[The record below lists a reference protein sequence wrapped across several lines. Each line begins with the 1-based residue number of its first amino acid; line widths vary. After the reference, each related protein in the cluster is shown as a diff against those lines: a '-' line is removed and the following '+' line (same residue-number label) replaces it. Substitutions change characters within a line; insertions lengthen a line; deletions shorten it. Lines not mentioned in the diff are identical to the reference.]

1 MAKYSKLFK
10 QGLPDQV
17 ENLEELQPEAEASE
31 RFTLLFVD
39 DEENVLKALKRVF
52 LEENYNLLVADNA
65 DQALELIDREK
76 GIQLVI
82 SDFKMPGM
90 NGVDLL
96 REIKRKRPEIIRI
109 MLTGHADVQ
118 AVMGAVNEG
127 AVYKFITKPWSDE
140 DLRLSVSLALQQ
152 YVLLKENK
160 ILKDITKKQQ
170 IKIKNFSALYDK
182 DRKALG
188 NILIKQGILKPED
201 LLRAQKEKRD
211 DEFIIETIIR
221 LGFATDAK
229 IIKAL
234 QSHLSIEFIDI
245 KETHINPA
253 IVRSLPKDFCERSRF
268 IPVRLEGNNLTV
280 AMADPSDIFLRD
292 NIEFLTGLR
301 VFPLIAGSADILKV
315 IRQSYG
321 ENENGQNDDID
332 IMTGIEP
339 MDEIDIVIDD
349 EDENINVQELLNS
362 SEVPPIIRVVNAIIS
377 EAIRYKASDIHIEPK
392 TKFTLIRYRI
402 DGILHAKIK
411 LPIDY
416 HASTISR
423 IKILSKMDIS
433 ERRKPQDGRF
443 TVKAGTRLVDLRVST
458 LPTINGEKATL
469 RILDKS
475 SSIRQLQEL
484 GILQGDLD
492 KIHHL
497 IKRPQGIIITTGPTG
512 SGKTTLLYSI
522 LNTMMQ
528 PTKNFET
535 IEDPVEYFLEDAS
548 QVYIRDKLGLSFAN
562 VLRSTM
568 RQDPDVI
575 LVGEIRDLETADV
588 VFKAGMTGHM
598 VLSTLH
604 TNSSVSSITR
614 LIDIGVKPYLISST
628 LEGIIAQRLVRKI
641 CRSCKEEIEP
651 DAEMMRLLNFT
662 KKQTGEKVFRGKG
675 CQQCGNTGYNGRVG
689 LFEIFVMNDDFRH
702 IISSNY
708 RESDVLNLAT
718 STGMYTLID
727 AGIAKVKSGD
737 TTLEEMIRVLGPQT
751 KHEYKCPS
759 CSEMIDMKFLF
770 CPFCGNFKHNVC
782 KECKMPL
789 EEEWIKCPFCGEHKD
804 K

>member
-10 QGLPDQV
+10 QELPDQ
-17 ENLEELQPEAEASE
+17 LDSQEELQSEAEVSD

-52 LEENYNLLVADNA
+52 LEENYNLLVAGNA
-65 DQALELIDREK
+65 DQALDLIDRES
-76 GIQLVI
+76 IQLVI

-96 REIKRKRPEIIRI
+96 REIKKRKPGIIRI

-127 AVYKFITKPWSDE
+127 AVYKFITKPWNDE

-160 ILKDITKKQQ
+160 VLKEITKKQQ
-170 IKIKNFSALYDK
+170 LKIKNFSALYDK
-182 DRKALG
+182 ERKALG
-188 NILIKQGILKPED
+188 NILIKLGILRPED
-201 LLRAQKEKRD
+201 LVRAQKEKQE
-211 DEFIIETIIR
+211 DEFIIDTIIR
-221 LGFATDAK
+221 LGFATDAR

-234 QSHLSIEFIDI
+234 QAHLNIEFIDI
-245 KETHINPA
+245 NETHINPG
-253 IVRSLPKDFCERSRF
+253 IVRSLPKDFCERNRLLPIS
-268 IPVRLEGNNLTV
+268 LEGNNLTV

-301 VFPLIAGSADILKV
+301 VFPLISGSADILKA
-315 IRQSYG
+315 IKQSYG
-321 ENENGQNDDID
+321 EKENGQYDDVD
-332 IMTGIEP
+332 LVNGIEP

-349 EDENINVQELLNS
+349 EDENLNVQELLNS

-443 TVKAGTRLVDLRVST
+443 TVKSGTRLVDLRVST

-475 SSIRQLQEL
+475 ASIKQLQDL
-484 GILQGDLD
+484 GIEKGDLD
-492 KIHHL
+492 RIYHL
-497 IKRPQGIIITTGPTG
+497 MKRPQGIIIATGPTG

-528 PTKNFET
+528 STKNFET
-535 IEDPVEYFLEDAS
+535 IEDPVEYFLEDAN
-548 QVYIRDKLGLSFAN
+548 QVYIKDKLGLSFAN

-604 TNSSVSSITR
+604 TNSSIASITR
-614 LIDIGVKPYLISST
+614 LIDLGVKPYLISST

-641 CRSCKEEIEP
+641 CRYCKEEVEP
-651 DAEMMRLLNFT
+651 DADMMRLLNLS
-662 KKQTGEKVFRGKG
+662 KKQIGDKVFKGKG
-675 CQQCGNTGYNGRVG
+675 CPQCGNDGYTGRVG
-689 LFEIFVMNDDFRH
+689 LFEIFCMNDDFRY

-708 RESDVLNLAT
+708 RESDVWSLAT
-718 STGMYTLID
+718 SAGMNTLMD

-737 TTLEEMIRVLGPQT
+737 TTLDELIRVLGPQT

-759 CSEMIDMKFLF
+759 CSAMIDMKFLF

-782 KECKMPL
+782 KLCKMPL
-789 EEEWIKCPFCGEHKD
+789 EEEWIKCPFCGGHRE
-804 K
+804 

>member
-10 QGLPDQV
+10 QDLPDQLD
-17 ENLEELQPEAEASE
+17 NQEELQSE
-31 RFTLLFVD
+31 TETIDRFTLLFVD
-39 DEENVLKALKRVF
+39 DEENVLKALRRVF
-52 LEENYNLLVADNA
+52 LEENYNLLVAANA
-65 DQALELIDREK
+65 EQALDLIERES
-76 GIQLVI
+76 IQLVI

-96 REIKRKRPEIIRI
+96 REIKKRKPGILRI

-127 AVYKFITKPWSDE
+127 AVYKFITKPWNDE

-160 ILKDITKKQQ
+160 VLKEITKKQQ
-170 IKIKNFSALYDK
+170 LKIKNFSALYDK
-182 DRKALG
+182 ERKALG
-188 NILIKQGILKPED
+188 NILIKLGILKPED
-201 LLRAQKEKRD
+201 LVKAQKDKQE
-211 DEFIIETIIR
+211 DEFITDTIVR
-221 LGFATDAK
+221 LGFASDSK

-234 QSHLSIEFIDI
+234 QAHLNIEFIDI
-245 KETHINPA
+245 NETHINPG
-253 IVRSLPKDFCERSRF
+253 IVRSLPKDFCERNRLLPIS
-268 IPVRLEGNNLTV
+268 LEGSNLTV

-292 NIEFLTGLR
+292 NIEYLTGLR
-301 VFPLIAGSADILKV
+301 VFPLISGSADILKA

-321 ENENGQNDDID
+321 EKENGQYDDVD
-332 IMTGIEP
+332 LVSGIEP

-349 EDENINVQELLNS
+349 EDESLNVQELLNS

-443 TVKAGTRLVDLRVST
+443 TVKSGTRLVDLRVST

-475 SSIRQLQEL
+475 ASIKQLHEL
-484 GILQGDLD
+484 GIEKDDLD
-492 KIHHL
+492 KIYHL
-497 IKRPQGIIITTGPTG
+497 MKKPQGIIIATGPTG
-512 SGKTTLLYSI
+512 SGKTTLLYSL

-535 IEDPVEYFLEDAS
+535 IEDPVEYFLEDAN
-548 QVYIRDKLGLSFAN
+548 QVYIKDKLGLSFAN

-604 TNSSVSSITR
+604 TNSSIASITR
-614 LIDIGVKPYLISST
+614 LIDLGVKPYLISST
-628 LEGIIAQRLVRKI
+628 LEGIIAQRLVRRV
-641 CRSCKEEIEP
+641 CRYCKEEVEP
-651 DAEMMRLLNFT
+651 DENMMRLLNIS
-662 KKQTGEKVFRGKG
+662 KKQIGDKVFKGKG
-675 CQQCGNTGYNGRVG
+675 CSQCGNDGYSGRVG
-689 LFEIFVMNDDFRH
+689 LFEIFSMNDDFRY

-708 RESDVLNLAT
+708 RESDIWSLAI
-718 STGMYTLID
+718 SAGMYTLMD

-737 TTLEEMIRVLGPQT
+737 TTLDELIRVLGPQT

-759 CSEMIDMKFLF
+759 CNAMIDMKFLF
-770 CPFCGNFKHNVC
+770 CPYCGNFKHNVC
-782 KECKMPL
+782 KMCKMPL
-789 EEEWIKCPFCGEHKD
+789 EEEWVKCPFCGGHRE
-804 K
+804 

>member
-1 MAKYSKLFK
+1 MGKYAKLFK
-10 QGLPDQV
+10 QELPDQL
-17 ENLEELQPEAEASE
+17 ENQEELQPEAEASE
-31 RFTLLFVD
+31 KFTLLFVD

-52 LEENYNLLVADNA
+52 MEENYILLIAGNA
-65 DQALELIDREK
+65 DQALELIEREN
-76 GIQLVI
+76 IQLVI

-90 NGVDLL
+90 HGVDLL
-96 REIKRKRPEIIRI
+96 REIKKRKPNIIRI

-127 AVYKFITKPWSDE
+127 AVYKFITKPWNDE

-152 YVLLKENK
+152 YVLVKENK
-160 ILKDITKKQQ
+160 ILKEITKKQQ
-170 IKIKNFSALYDK
+170 VKIKNFSALYDK
-182 DRKALG
+182 ERKALG
-188 NILIKQGILKPED
+188 NILIKLGILKPED
-201 LLRAQKEKRD
+201 LVRAQKEKHD

-234 QSHLSIEFIDI
+234 QAHLNIEFIDI
-245 KETHINPA
+245 KETHINPGV
-253 IVRSLPKDFCERSRF
+253 VRSLPKDFCERNRF
-268 IPVRLEGNNLTV
+268 LPIRLENNNLTV

-301 VFPLIAGSADILKV
+301 VVPLIASSADILKA
-315 IRQSYG
+315 IKLAYG
-321 ENENGQNDDID
+321 EKENGQYDDVD
-332 IMTGIEP
+332 IMDSIEP
-339 MDEIDIVIDD
+339 MDEIDVVIDD
-349 EDENINVQELLNS
+349 DDENLNVQELLSS
-362 SEVPPIIRVVNAIIS
+362 SEIPPIIRVVNAIVS

-416 HASTISR
+416 HAATISR

-443 TVKAGTRLVDLRVST
+443 TVKSGTRLVDLRVST

-469 RILDKS
+469 RILDKTA
-475 SSIRQLQEL
+475 SIKQLKEL
-484 GILQGDLD
+484 GIESNDLER
-492 KIHHL
+492 IYHL
-497 IKRPQGIIITTGPTG
+497 MKKPQGVIITTGPTG

-522 LNTMMQ
+522 LSTMMQ

-548 QVYIRDKLGLSFAN
+548 QVYIRDKLGLSFAS

-588 VFKAGMTGHM
+588 VFKAGLTGHT
-598 VLSTLH
+598 VLTTLH
-604 TNSSVSSITR
+604 TNSSVASITR
-614 LIDIGVKPYLISST
+614 LIDIGVKPYIISST
-628 LEGIIAQRLVRKI
+628 LEGVIAQRLVRKI
-641 CRSCKEEIEP
+641 CRHCKEEIAP
-651 DAEMMRLLNFT
+651 ADDMMQLHNLT
-662 KKQTGEKVFRGKG
+662 KKQIGGKVFRGKG
-675 CQQCGNTGYNGRVG
+675 CPQCGDTGYTGRVG
-689 LFEIFVMNDDFRH
+689 LFEIFVMNEDFRH
-702 IISSNY
+702 IVSGNY
-708 RESDVLNLAT
+708 KESDVLNLAT
-718 STGMYTLID
+718 STGMLTLLD

-737 TTLEEMIRVLGPQT
+737 TTLEELIRVLGPQT
-751 KHEYKCPS
+751 RHEFKCPS
-759 CSEMIDMKFLF
+759 CSAMIDMKFLF
-770 CPFCGNFKHNVC
+770 CPYCGNFKHNVC
-782 KECKMPL
+782 KTCKMPL
-789 EEEWIKCPFCGEHKD
+789 EEEWIQCPFCGGHRGK
-804 K
+804 

>member
-1 MAKYSKLFK
+1 MGKYAKLFK
-10 QGLPDQV
+10 QELPDQL
-17 ENLEELQPEAEASE
+17 ENQEELQPEAEASE
-31 RFTLLFVD
+31 KFTLLFVD

-52 LEENYNLLVADNA
+52 MEENYILLIAGNA
-65 DQALELIDREK
+65 DQALELIEREN
-76 GIQLVI
+76 IQLVI

-90 NGVDLL
+90 HGVDLL
-96 REIKRKRPEIIRI
+96 REIKKRKPNIIRI

-127 AVYKFITKPWSDE
+127 AVYKFITKPWNDE

-152 YVLLKENK
+152 YVLVKENK
-160 ILKDITKKQQ
+160 ILKEITKKQQ
-170 IKIKNFSALYDK
+170 VKIKNFSALYDK
-182 DRKALG
+182 ERKALG
-188 NILIKQGILKPED
+188 NILIKLGILKPED
-201 LLRAQKEKRD
+201 LVRAQKEKHD

-234 QSHLSIEFIDI
+234 QAHLNIEFIDI
-245 KETHINPA
+245 KETHINPGV
-253 IVRSLPKDFCERSRF
+253 VRSLPKDFCERNRF
-268 IPVRLEGNNLTV
+268 LPIRLENNNLTV

-301 VFPLIAGSADILKV
+301 VVPLIASSADILKA
-315 IRQSYG
+315 IKLAYG
-321 ENENGQNDDID
+321 EKENGQYDDVD
-332 IMTGIEP
+332 IMDSIEP
-339 MDEIDIVIDD
+339 MDEIDVVIDD
-349 EDENINVQELLNS
+349 DDENLNVQELLSS
-362 SEVPPIIRVVNAIIS
+362 SEIPPIIRVVNAIVS

-416 HASTISR
+416 HAATISR

-443 TVKAGTRLVDLRVST
+443 TVKSGTRLVDLRVST

-469 RILDKS
+469 RILDKTA
-475 SSIRQLQEL
+475 SIKQLKEL
-484 GILQGDLD
+484 GIESNDLER
-492 KIHHL
+492 IYHL
-497 IKRPQGIIITTGPTG
+497 MKKPQGVIITTGPTG

-522 LNTMMQ
+522 LSTMMQ

-548 QVYIRDKLGLSFAN
+548 QVYIRDKLGLSFAS

-588 VFKAGMTGHM
+588 VFKAGLTGHT
-598 VLSTLH
+598 VLTTLH
-604 TNSSVSSITR
+604 TNSSVASITR
-614 LIDIGVKPYLISST
+614 LIDIGVKPYIISST
-628 LEGIIAQRLVRKI
+628 LEGVIAQRLVRKI
-641 CRSCKEEIEP
+641 CRHCKEEIAP
-651 DAEMMRLLNFT
+651 ADDMMQLLNLT
-662 KKQTGEKVFRGKG
+662 KKQIGGKVFRGKG
-675 CQQCGNTGYNGRVG
+675 CPQCGDTGYTGRVG
-689 LFEIFVMNDDFRH
+689 LFEIFVMNEDFRH
-702 IISSNY
+702 IVSGNY
-708 RESDVLNLAT
+708 KESDVLNLAT
-718 STGMYTLID
+718 STGMLTLLD

-737 TTLEEMIRVLGPQT
+737 TTLEELIRVLGPQT
-751 KHEYKCPS
+751 RHEFKCPS
-759 CSEMIDMKFLF
+759 CSAMIDMKFLF
-770 CPFCGNFKHNVC
+770 CPYCGNFKHNVC
-782 KECKMPL
+782 KTCKMPL
-789 EEEWIKCPFCGEHKD
+789 EEEWIQCPFCGGHRGK
-804 K
+804 

>member
-1 MAKYSKLFK
+1 MAKYSRLFK
-10 QGLPDQV
+10 QGLPEQV
-17 ENLEELQPEAEASE
+17 ENQEELQPEAEANE

-52 LEENYNLLVADNA
+52 LEENYNLFFADNA
-65 DQALELIDREK
+65 DQALELIDRE

-96 REIKRKRPEIIRI
+96 REIKKRRPEIIRI

-152 YVLLKENK
+152 YVLVKENK
-160 ILKDITKKQQ
+160 ILKEITKKQQ

-182 DRKALG
+182 DRKSLG
-188 NILIKQGILKPED
+188 NILIKQGVLKAED
-201 LLRAQKEKRD
+201 LVTAQKEKKD

-221 LGFATDAK
+221 LGIATDAK

-234 QSHLSIEFIDI
+234 QSHLGIEFIDI
-245 KETHINPA
+245 KETHINPG

-292 NIEFLTGLR
+292 NIEFLTGLK
-301 VFPLIAGSADILKV
+301 VSPLIAGSADILKA

-321 ENENGQNDDID
+321 ETENGQDDDID
-332 IMTGIEP
+332 VMTGIEP
-339 MDEIDIVIDD
+339 MDEIDIVIDND
-349 EDENINVQELLNS
+349 DENINVQELLNS

-443 TVKAGTRLVDLRVST
+443 TVKSGTRLVDLRVST

-475 SSIRQLQEL
+475 ASIRQLQDL
-484 GILQGDLD
+484 GIIQDDLD
-492 KIHHL
+492 RIHNL
-497 IKRPQGIIITTGPTG
+497 MQRPQGIIIATGPTG

-522 LNTMMQ
+522 LNTMMM

-535 IEDPVEYFLEDAS
+535 IEDPVEYFLEDAN
-548 QVYIRDKLGLSFAN
+548 QVYIKDKLGLSFAN

-598 VLSTLH
+598 VLTTLH
-604 TNSSVSSITR
+604 TNSSVASITR
-614 LIDIGVKPYLISST
+614 LIDLGVKPYLISST
-628 LEGIIAQRLVRKI
+628 LEGIVAQRLVRKI
-641 CRSCKEEIEP
+641 CRYCKEEVEP
-651 DAEMMRLLNFT
+651 DTEMLRLLNLT
-662 KKQTGEKVFRGKG
+662 KKQVGEKVFRGRG
-675 CQQCGNTGYNGRVG
+675 CQQCSNSGYGGRVG
-689 LFEIFVMNDDFRH
+689 LFEIFTMNDDFRH

-708 RESDVLNLAT
+708 KESEVLSLAT
-718 STGMYTLID
+718 STGMYTLMD

-737 TTLEEMIRVLGPQT
+737 TTLEELIRVLGPQT
-751 KHEYKCPS
+751 RNEYKCPS
-759 CSEMIDMKFLF
+759 CNAMIDMKYLF
-770 CPFCGNFKHNVC
+770 CPYCGNFKHNVC
-782 KECKMPL
+782 KVCKLPL
-789 EEEWIKCPFCGEHKD
+789 EEEWVKCPFCGGHKD

>member
-1 MAKYSKLFK
+1 MGKYAKLFK
-10 QGLPDQV
+10 QELPDQL
-17 ENLEELQPEAEASE
+17 ENQEELQPEAEVGE

-52 LEENYNLLVADNA
+52 MEENYKLLIASNA
-65 DQALELIDREK
+65 DQALELIDREN
-76 GIQLVI
+76 IQLVI

-90 NGVDLL
+90 HGVDLL
-96 REIKRKRPEIIRI
+96 REIKKRKPNIIRI

-127 AVYKFITKPWSDE
+127 AVYKFITKPWNDE

-152 YVLLKENK
+152 YVLVKENK
-160 ILKDITKKQQ
+160 ILKEITKKQQ
-170 IKIKNFSALYDK
+170 VKIKNFSALYDK
-182 DRKALG
+182 ERKALG
-188 NILIKQGILKPED
+188 NILIKLGILKPED
-201 LLRAQKEKRD
+201 LQRVQKEKHD

-234 QSHLSIEFIDI
+234 QAHLNIEFIDI
-245 KETHINPA
+245 KETHINPGV
-253 IVRSLPKDFCERSRF
+253 VRSLPKDFCERNRF
-268 IPVRLEGNNLTV
+268 LPIRLENNNLTV

-301 VFPLIAGSADILKV
+301 VVPLIASSADILKA
-315 IRQSYG
+315 IKLAYG
-321 ENENGQNDDID
+321 EKENGQYDDVD
-332 IMTGIEP
+332 IMDSIEP
-339 MDEIDIVIDD
+339 MDEIDVVIDD
-349 EDENINVQELLNS
+349 DDESLNVQELLSS
-362 SEVPPIIRVVNAIIS
+362 SEIPPIIRVVNAIVS

-416 HASTISR
+416 HAATISR

-443 TVKAGTRLVDLRVST
+443 TVKSGTRLVDLRVST

-469 RILDKS
+469 RILDKTA
-475 SSIRQLQEL
+475 SIKQLKEL
-484 GILQGDLD
+484 GIESNDLER
-492 KIHHL
+492 IYHL
-497 IKRPQGIIITTGPTG
+497 MKKPQGVIITTGPTG

-522 LNTMMQ
+522 LSTMMQ

-548 QVYIRDKLGLSFAN
+548 QVYIRDKLGLSFAS

-588 VFKAGMTGHM
+588 VFKAGLTGHT
-598 VLSTLH
+598 VLTTLH
-604 TNSSVSSITR
+604 TNSSVASITR
-614 LIDIGVKPYLISST
+614 LIDIGVKPYIISST
-628 LEGIIAQRLVRKI
+628 LEGVIAQRLVRKI
-641 CRSCKEEIEP
+641 CRHCKEEIIP
-651 DAEMMRLLNFT
+651 DDDMMQLLNLTT
-662 KKQTGEKVFRGKG
+662 KQIGGKVFKGKG
-675 CQQCGNTGYNGRVG
+675 CPQCGDTGYTGRVG
-689 LFEIFVMNDDFRH
+689 LFEIFVMSEDFRH
-702 IISSNY
+702 IISGNY
-708 RESDVLNLAT
+708 KESDVLNLAI
-718 STGMYTLID
+718 STGMLTLLD

-737 TTLEEMIRVLGPQT
+737 TTLEELIRVLGPQT
-751 KHEYKCPS
+751 RHEFKCPS
-759 CSEMIDMKFLF
+759 CNAMIDMKFLF
-770 CPFCGNFKHNVC
+770 CPYCGNFKHNVC
-782 KECKMPL
+782 KLCRMPL
-789 EEEWIKCPFCGEHKD
+789 EEEWIQCPFCGGHRD
-804 K
+804 M

>member
-1 MAKYSKLFK
+1 MGKYSKLFK
-10 QGLPDQV
+10 PELPDQL
-17 ENLEELQPEAEASE
+17 ENQEELQAEAGKS
-31 RFTLLFVD
+31 FTLLFVD

-52 LEENYNLLVADNA
+52 MEENYKLLIAGNA
-65 DQALELIDREK
+65 EQALELIDRES
-76 GIQLVI
+76 IELVI

-96 REIKRKRPEIIRI
+96 REIKKRKPGVIRI

-127 AVYKFITKPWSDE
+127 AVYKFITKPWNDE

-160 ILKDITKKQQ
+160 ILKEITKKQQ
-170 IKIKNFSALYDK
+170 VKIKNFSALYDK

-188 NILIKQGILKPED
+188 NILIKLGILKSEE
-201 LLRAQKEKRD
+201 LVMAQKEKKE

-234 QSHLSIEFIDI
+234 QAHLNIEFIDI
-245 KETHINPA
+245 KETHINPGV
-253 IVRSLPKDFCERSRF
+253 VRSLPKDFCERNRF
-268 IPVRLEGNNLTV
+268 LPIRLENNNLTV

-301 VFPLIAGSADILKV
+301 VVPLIAGSSDILKA
-315 IRQSYG
+315 IKLSYG
-321 ENENGQNDDID
+321 EKEDGKYDDID
-332 IMTGIEP
+332 IMDGIEQ
-339 MDEIDIVIDD
+339 MDEIDVVIDD
-349 EDENINVQELLNS
+349 EDESLNVQELLNS
-362 SEVPPIIRVVNAIIS
+362 SEVPPIIRVVNAIVS

-402 DGILHAKIK
+402 DGILHAKLK

-443 TVKAGTRLVDLRVST
+443 TVKSGTRLVDLRVST

-475 SSIRQLQEL
+475 ASIKQLQEL
-484 GILQGDLD
+484 GIESSDLER
-492 KIHHL
+492 IHHL
-497 IKRPQGIIITTGPTG
+497 MKKPQGVIIATGPTG

-522 LNTMMQ
+522 LNAMMM

-535 IEDPVEYFLEDAS
+535 IEDPVEYFLEEAS
-548 QVYIRDKLGLSFAN
+548 QVYIKDKMGLSFAS

-588 VFKAGMTGHM
+588 VFKAGLTGHT
-598 VLSTLH
+598 VLTTLH
-604 TNSSVSSITR
+604 TNSSVASITR
-614 LIDIGVKPYLISST
+614 LIDIGVKPYIISST
-628 LEGIIAQRLVRKI
+628 LEGVIAQRLVRKI
-641 CRSCKEEIEP
+641 CRYCKEEIEP
-651 DAEMMRLLNFT
+651 DAATMHLLNLT
-662 KKQTGEKVFRGKG
+662 KKQLGDNVFRGRG
-675 CQQCGNTGYNGRVG
+675 CPQCANTGYTGRVG
-689 LFEIFVMNDDFRH
+689 LFEIFVMNEDFRH
-702 IISSNY
+702 IISGNY
-708 RESDVLNLAT
+708 KESDVLNLAT
-718 STGMYTLID
+718 TTGMYTLLD

-737 TTLEEMIRVLGPQT
+737 TTLDELIRVLGPQT
-751 KHEYKCPS
+751 RNNYKCPS
-759 CSEMIDMKFLF
+759 CSALIDMKFLF
-770 CPFCGNFKHNVC
+770 CPYCGNFKHNVC
-782 KECKMPL
+782 KLCRMPL
-789 EEEWIKCPFCGEHKD
+789 EEEWIQCPFCGGHRD

>member
-10 QGLPDQV
+10 QELPDQ
-17 ENLEELQPEAEASE
+17 LDSQEELQSEAEVSD

-52 LEENYNLLVADNA
+52 LEENYNLLVAGNA
-65 DQALELIDREK
+65 DQALDLIDRES
-76 GIQLVI
+76 IQLVI

-96 REIKRKRPEIIRI
+96 REIKKRKPGIIRI

-127 AVYKFITKPWSDE
+127 AVYKFITKPWNDE

-160 ILKDITKKQQ
+160 VLKEITKKQQ
-170 IKIKNFSALYDK
+170 LKIKNFSALYDK
-182 DRKALG
+182 ERKALG
-188 NILIKQGILKPED
+188 NILIKLGILRPED
-201 LLRAQKEKRD
+201 LVRAQKEKQE
-211 DEFIIETIIR
+211 DEFIIDTIIR

-234 QSHLSIEFIDI
+234 QAHLNIEFIDI
-245 KETHINPA
+245 NETHINPG
-253 IVRSLPKDFCERSRF
+253 IVRSLPKDFCERNRLLPIS
-268 IPVRLEGNNLTV
+268 LEGNNLTV

-301 VFPLIAGSADILKV
+301 VFPLISGSADILKA
-315 IRQSYG
+315 IKQSYG
-321 ENENGQNDDID
+321 EKENGQYDDVD
-332 IMTGIEP
+332 LVNGIEP

-349 EDENINVQELLNS
+349 EDENLNVQELLNS

-443 TVKAGTRLVDLRVST
+443 TVKSGTRLVDLRVST

-475 SSIRQLQEL
+475 ASIKQLQEL
-484 GILQGDLD
+484 GIEKGDLD
-492 KIHHL
+492 RIYHL
-497 IKRPQGIIITTGPTG
+497 MKRPQGIIIATGPTG

-528 PTKNFET
+528 STKNFET
-535 IEDPVEYFLEDAS
+535 IEDPVEYFLEDAN
-548 QVYIRDKLGLSFAN
+548 QVYIKDKLGLSFAN

-604 TNSSVSSITR
+604 TNSSIASITR
-614 LIDIGVKPYLISST
+614 LIDLGVKPYLISST

-641 CRSCKEEIEP
+641 CRYCKEEVEP
-651 DAEMMRLLNFT
+651 DDDMMRLLNLS
-662 KKQTGEKVFRGKG
+662 KKQIGDKVFKGKG
-675 CQQCGNTGYNGRVG
+675 CPQCGNTGYTGRVG
-689 LFEIFVMNDDFRH
+689 LFEIFSMNDDFRY

-708 RESDVLNLAT
+708 RESDVWSLAT
-718 STGMYTLID
+718 SAGMNTLMD

-737 TTLEEMIRVLGPQT
+737 TTLDELIRVLGPQT

-759 CSEMIDMKFLF
+759 CSAMIDMKFLF

-782 KECKMPL
+782 KLCKMPL
-789 EEEWIKCPFCGEHKD
+789 EEEWIKCPFCGGHRE
-804 K
+804 

>member
-1 MAKYSKLFK
+1 MAKYSNLFK
-10 QGLPDQV
+10 QELPDQT
-17 ENLEELQPEAEASE
+17 EPQEEIQTEADAGD

-52 LEENYNLLVADNA
+52 LEENYRLLIAGNA
-65 DQALELIDREK
+65 DQALDIIEREN
-76 GIQLVI
+76 IQLVI

-90 NGVDLL
+90 HGVDLL
-96 REIKRKRPEIIRI
+96 REIKKRKPAIIRI

-127 AVYKFITKPWSDE
+127 AVYKFITKPWNDE

-160 ILKDITKKQQ
+160 ILKEITKKQQ
-170 IKIKNFSALYDK
+170 VKIKNFSALYDK

-188 NILIKQGILKPED
+188 NVLIKLGILKPED
-201 LLRAQKEKRD
+201 LIRAQKEKRD
-211 DEFIIETIIR
+211 DEFIIETIVR
-221 LGFATDAK
+221 LGFATDTK

-234 QSHLSIEFIDI
+234 QTHLNIEFIDI
-245 KETHINPA
+245 KEMHVNPGV
-253 IVRSLPKDFCERSRF
+253 VRSLPKDFCERNRF
-268 IPVRLEGNNLTV
+268 LPIRLENNNLTV

-301 VFPLIAGSADILKV
+301 VVPLIAGSSDILKALKL
-315 IRQSYG
+315 SYG
-321 ENENGQNDDID
+321 EKEDGKYEDID
-332 IMTGIEP
+332 IIDALEP
-339 MDEIDIVIDD
+339 MDEIDVVIDD
-349 EDENINVQELLNS
+349 EDESLNVQELLNS
-362 SEVPPIIRVVNAIIS
+362 SEIPPIIRVVNAIVS

-392 TKFTLIRYRI
+392 TKYTLIRYRI

-411 LPIDY
+411 LPVDY

-443 TVKAGTRLVDLRVST
+443 TVKSGTRLVDLRVST

-475 SSIRQLQEL
+475 ASIKQLPEL
-484 GILQGDLD
+484 GIEQGDLERIYHIM
-492 KIHHL
+492 K
-497 IKRPQGIIITTGPTG
+497 KPQGIIIATGPTG
-512 SGKTTLLYSI
+512 SGKTTLLYSL

-528 PTKNFET
+528 TTKNFET
-535 IEDPVEYFLEDAS
+535 IEDPVEYFLEEAS
-548 QVYIRDKLGLSFAN
+548 QVYIREKLGLSFAS

-588 VFKAGMTGHM
+588 VFKAGLTGHM

-604 TNSSVSSITR
+604 TNSAVSSITR

-641 CRSCKEEIEP
+641 CRYCKEEVDP
-651 DAEMMRLLNFT
+651 DADLMRLLNLT
-662 KKQTGEKVFRGKG
+662 QKQISGKVFRGKG
-675 CQQCGNTGYNGRVG
+675 CQQCGSTGYNGRVG
-689 LFEIFVMNDDFRH
+689 LFEIFVMNEDFRY
-702 IISSNY
+702 IISGNY
-708 RESDVLNLAT
+708 KESDVFNLAT
-718 STGMYTLID
+718 STGMCTLLD

-737 TTLEEMIRVLGPQT
+737 TTLDELIRVLGPQT
-751 KHEYKCPS
+751 RHEYKCPS
-759 CSEMIDMKFLF
+759 CSELIDMKFLF
-770 CPFCGNFKHNVC
+770 CPYCGNFKHNVC
-782 KECKMPL
+782 KMCKMPL
-789 EEEWIKCPFCGEHKD
+789 EEEWVKCPFCGGHRV
-804 K
+804 

>member
-10 QGLPDQV
+10 QELPDQLD
-17 ENLEELQPEAEASE
+17 NQEELQSE
-31 RFTLLFVD
+31 TETIDRFTLLFVD

-52 LEENYNLLVADNA
+52 LEENYNLLVAANA
-65 DQALELIDREK
+65 EQALDLIERES
-76 GIQLVI
+76 IQLVI

-90 NGVDLL
+90 NGVELL
-96 REIKRKRPEIIRI
+96 REIKKRKPGILRI

-127 AVYKFITKPWSDE
+127 AVYKFITKPWNDE

-160 ILKDITKKQQ
+160 VLKEITKKQQ
-170 IKIKNFSALYDK
+170 LKIKNFSALYDK
-182 DRKALG
+182 ERKALG
-188 NILIKQGILKPED
+188 NILIKLGILKPED
-201 LLRAQKEKRD
+201 LVKAQKDKQE
-211 DEFIIETIIR
+211 DEFITETIVR
-221 LGFATDAK
+221 LGFASDSK

-234 QSHLSIEFIDI
+234 QAHLNIEFIDI
-245 KETHINPA
+245 NETHINPG
-253 IVRSLPKDFCERSRF
+253 IVRSLPKDFCERNRLLPIS
-268 IPVRLEGNNLTV
+268 LEGSNLTV
-280 AMADPSDIFLRD
+280 AMADPSDIFMRD
-292 NIEFLTGLR
+292 NIEYLTGLR
-301 VFPLIAGSADILKV
+301 VFPLISGSADILKA

-321 ENENGQNDDID
+321 EKENGQYDDVD
-332 IMTGIEP
+332 LVSGIEP

-349 EDENINVQELLNS
+349 EDENLNVQELLNS

-443 TVKAGTRLVDLRVST
+443 TVKSGTRLVDLRVST

-475 SSIRQLQEL
+475 ASIKQLHEL
-484 GILQGDLD
+484 GIEKDDLD
-492 KIHHL
+492 RIYHL
-497 IKRPQGIIITTGPTG
+497 MKKPQGIIIATGPTG
-512 SGKTTLLYSI
+512 SGKTTLLYSL

-528 PTKNFET
+528 STKNFET
-535 IEDPVEYFLEDAS
+535 IEDPVEYFLEDAN
-548 QVYIRDKLGLSFAN
+548 QVYIKDKLGLSFAN

-604 TNSSVSSITR
+604 TNSSIASITR
-614 LIDIGVKPYLISST
+614 LIDLGVKPYLISST
-628 LEGIIAQRLVRKI
+628 LEGIIAQRLVRKV
-641 CRSCKEEIEP
+641 CRYCKEEVEP
-651 DAEMMRLLNFT
+651 DENMMRLLNIS
-662 KKQTGEKVFRGKG
+662 KKQIGDKVFKGKG
-675 CQQCGNTGYNGRVG
+675 CPQCGNDGYSGRVG
-689 LFEIFVMNDDFRH
+689 LFEIFSMNDDFRY

-708 RESDVLNLAT
+708 RESDIWSLAI
-718 STGMYTLID
+718 SAGMCTLMD

-737 TTLEEMIRVLGPQT
+737 TTLDELIRVLGPQT

-759 CSEMIDMKFLF
+759 CNAMIDMKFLF
-770 CPFCGNFKHNVC
+770 CPYCGNFKHNVC
-782 KECKMPL
+782 KLCKMPL
-789 EEEWIKCPFCGEHKD
+789 EEEWIKCPFCGGHRE
-804 K
+804 

>member
-1 MAKYSKLFK
+1 MAKYSNLFK
-10 QGLPDQV
+10 QELPEQT
-17 ENLEELQPEAEASE
+17 EPQEEIQPEAEASE

-52 LEENYNLLVADNA
+52 LEENYKLFIAGNA
-65 DQALELIDREK
+65 DQALELIDREN
-76 GIQLVI
+76 IQLVI

-90 NGVDLL
+90 HGVDLL
-96 REIKRKRPEIIRI
+96 REIKKRKPAIIRI

-127 AVYKFITKPWSDE
+127 AVYKFITKPWNDE

-160 ILKDITKKQQ
+160 ILKEITKKQQ
-170 IKIKNFSALYDK
+170 VKIKNFSALYDK

-188 NILIKQGILKPED
+188 NVLIKLGILKPED
-201 LLRAQKEKRD
+201 LVKAQKEKRD
-211 DEFIIETIIR
+211 DEFIIETIVR

-234 QSHLSIEFIDI
+234 QTHLNIEFIDI
-245 KETHINPA
+245 KEMHINPGV
-253 IVRSLPKDFCERSRF
+253 VRSLPKDFCERNRF
-268 IPVRLEGNNLTV
+268 LPIRLENNNLTV

-301 VFPLIAGSADILKV
+301 VVPLIAGSSEILKA
-315 IRQSYG
+315 IKLSYG
-321 ENENGQNDDID
+321 EKEDGNYEDVDIID
-332 IMTGIEP
+332 GIEP
-339 MDEIDIVIDD
+339 MDEIDVVIDD
-349 EDENINVQELLNS
+349 EDESLNVQELLNS
-362 SEVPPIIRVVNAIIS
+362 SEIPPIIRVVNAIVS

-411 LPIDY
+411 LPVDY

-443 TVKAGTRLVDLRVST
+443 TVKSGTRLVDLRVST

-475 SSIRQLQEL
+475 ASIKQLSDL
-484 GILQGDLD
+484 GILNEDLER
-492 KIHHL
+492 IHH
-497 IKRPQGIIITTGPTG
+497 IMKKPQGIIIATGPTG
-512 SGKTTLLYSI
+512 SGKTTLLYSL

-528 PTKNFET
+528 TTKNFET
-535 IEDPVEYFLEDAS
+535 IEDPVEYFLEDAN
-548 QVYIRDKLGLSFAN
+548 QVYIREKLGLSFAS

-588 VFKAGMTGHM
+588 VFKAGLTGHM

-604 TNSSVSSITR
+604 TNSAVASITR

-641 CRSCKEEIEP
+641 CRYCKEEVEP
-651 DAEMMRLLNFT
+651 DADMMRLLNLT
-662 KKQTGEKVFRGKG
+662 KKQISGKVFRGKG
-675 CQQCGNTGYNGRVG
+675 CQQCGSTGYNGRVG
-689 LFEIFVMNDDFRH
+689 LFEIFVMNEDFRY
-702 IISSNY
+702 IISGNY
-708 RESDVLNLAT
+708 KESDVFNLAT
-718 STGMYTLID
+718 STGMCTLLD
-727 AGIAKVKSGD
+727 AGIAKVNSGD
-737 TTLEEMIRVLGPQT
+737 TTLDELIRVLGPQT
-751 KHEYKCPS
+751 RHEFKCPA
-759 CSEMIDMKFLF
+759 CSALIDIKFLF
-770 CPFCGNFKHNVC
+770 CPYCGNFKHNVC
-782 KECKMPL
+782 KTCKMPL
-789 EEEWIKCPFCGEHKD
+789 EEEWIKCPFCGGHRG
-804 K
+804 